1 MRSGDLLVRAA
12 PLRLPRRFAWH
23 GARESRDVSPSRRQK
38 SRGRPADAAPATWVV
53 TSARSSGGPLSAS
66 PEAVARRRA
75 ETPGP
80 LPPHRSPLNLDD
92 ARVRERISKMAQP
105 RQRRHLHPLSPETR
119 ALARTSVM
127 HSSPGAALEEY
138 RKISTLLATLSHD
151 SWSDD
156 YNEHFNSPVIES
168 QVRMAANLFS
178 LVPEHNKDVRVP
190 VGKAQSALYLEVL
203 SKILLR
209 HSPKH
214 RGTSQTSQY
223 ENVVMDL
230 MRRLVCAIFPES
242 HLYQSASGKRTKRI
256 IYFNPNGTLN
266 GEALVRW
273 KASKEL
279 PPSPEAIEDREEK
292 NQAPFR

>member
-1 MRSGDLLVRAA
+1 MARRFGRAA
-12 PLRLPRRFAWH
+12 TSPLAGAKRAVEDPRT
-23 GARESRDVSPSRRQK
+23 P
-38 SRGRPADAAPATWVV
+38 RPQPGFV

-230 MRRLVCAIFPES
+230 MRRLVCAIFPVKS

-266 GEALVRW
+266 GEALCEMESFQGICHHLLKQLKTDCVL
-273 KASKEL
+273 ALSVSLLPSKL
-279 PPSPEAIEDREEK
+279 SSPSIS
-292 NQAPFR
+292 

>member
-1 MRSGDLLVRAA
+1 MRSGDLCGAA

-23 GARESRDVSPSRRQK
+23 GARESRDVSLAGAGEPWK
-38 SRGRPADAAPATWVV
+38 TRGRR
-53 TSARSSGGPLSAS
+53 ARNPGSSRLEQEAHSVL

-105 RQRRHLHPLSPETR
+105 RQPRHLHPLSPETR
-119 ALARTSVM
+119 ALACTSVM

-138 RKISTLLATLSHD
+138 RKISTLLATLSHN

-190 VGKAQSALYLEVL
+190 VKGAVS
-203 SKILLR
+203 
-209 HSPKH
+209 
-214 RGTSQTSQY
+214 
-223 ENVVMDL
+223 
-230 MRRLVCAIFPES
+230 
-242 HLYQSASGKRTKRI
+242 
-256 IYFNPNGTLN
+256 TL
-266 GEALVRW
+266 
-273 KASKEL
+273 
-279 PPSPEAIEDREEK
+279 P
-292 NQAPFR
+292 